1 MKSKQ
6 QMLSSGKFWQTT
18 TSLPGN
24 AASLP
29 DARSLLATSLLLPD
43 ALAHE
48 RRLLHP
54 HSFA

>member
-18 TSLPGN
+18 TSPAGD

-29 DARSLLATSLLLPD
+29 DARSLLVSIFP
-43 ALAHE
+43 
-48 RRLLHP
+48 
-54 HSFA
+54 SFTKCFSA